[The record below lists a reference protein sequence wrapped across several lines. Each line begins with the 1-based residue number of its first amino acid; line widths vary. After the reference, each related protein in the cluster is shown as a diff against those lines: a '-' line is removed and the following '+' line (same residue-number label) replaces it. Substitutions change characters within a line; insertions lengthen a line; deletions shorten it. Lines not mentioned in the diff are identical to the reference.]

1 METKN
6 NIKKLR
12 ESAGMTVSELSRQS
26 GVSRRTIQNWEADP
40 ASKEY
45 RRPRDVYQLHSVAV
59 ALGVSIEDLIQWED
73 TKV

>member
-1 METKN
+1 MN
-6 NIKKLR
+6 NIKQLR

-59 ALGVSIEDLIQWED
+59 ALGIAIEDLIIWED
-73 TKV
+73 THEKD